1 MNQPAPSPRVQELE
15 IDAEQAGQ
23 RIDNFLLRRL
33 KGVPKSRIYR
43 ILRKGEVRV
52 NRGRIGPDYRLQ
64 SGDRVR
70 IPPIRVGEAK
80 PAPRT
85 DGDRLAWLEQRV
97 LFEDK
102 GLLILDKPSGMAV
115 HGGSGVSFGVI
126 EALRALRPSAPFLE
140 LVHRLDRDTSGC
152 LMVAK
157 KRSILRALH
166 ELMRGDG
173 IEKRYLAL
181 LAGAWK
187 GGERRVSAPLRKN
200 VVSSGERIVR
210 VDPEG
215 KPARSLFRPLRRFAD
230 ATLVEVVLDTGR
242 THQIRVHAAHIGHP
256 VAGDEKYGDETCNRR
271 LRELGL
277 KRLFLHAHALAFQLP
292 ERERLEASTPLDAEL
307 QAVLERLHE
316 KK

>member
-292 ERERLEASTPLDAEL
+292 ERERLEASTPLDPEL